1 MGTLIRDFRHGV
13 RQLISRPGFTLVAVG
28 SLALGI
34 GLTTTLFSVV
44 NAVLLRDTP
53 VSHPEEL
60 VEIYSSWLED
70 FPELTTSYPDYL
82 SIREHVDAFSG
93 LAAHSFV
100 RGVLATNDRPK
111 LVVGETVTANYF
123 DVLGIRPLSGR
134 AFREDENLAPGA
146 APVAVISYGLWQRQF
161 GGREDVLATEVNLSG
176 LNYTVVGVAPQEFH
190 GTIPG
195 IPTDF
200 WVPVMMVE
208 RLEFSGMQS
217 TADNDPGTT
226 RLDRRGTRWLFV
238 KGRLAEGRTIEQA
251 RSQVDAVFA
260 RLQTDYPVLNED
272 VGARVLPASSIR
284 FHPMLDGYVRAASVG
299 LLAAVG
305 LVLLVACANVANMLL
320 ARGTARRREL
330 AIRSAIGAS
339 RARIVRQLLSEG
351 IILAAVG
358 GTVGA
363 LLAMGAARLISGF
376 GTNVFPFPVDF
387 NVSLDGTVL
396 AFAVGV
402 SLITALVFGLA
413 PALSA
418 SKLDLVPA
426 LKEPSAG
433 EARAGRRRI
442 TLRDTLVVGQLALS
456 LVLLV
461 AGSLLVRGLLVARDT
476 DIGFDPT
483 PVAALSFNLQMNGY
497 DADRAMAFRTR
508 ALDEVRALP
517 GVEAVST
524 ASRMPLAPDINMT
537 SIKVQGHH
545 AADDDPSLVDAVSV
559 GADYFKVVGVPILQ
573 GRAFTED
580 EVLNGRPV
588 AIINETLARQYW
600 PDGSAV
606 GSRLYPGEYDQEPL
620 EIVGVARDHK
630 VRSVGEDPRPYLHL
644 PSVRSRM
651 NGFVVRTSTPATAA
665 LPMLRQALW
674 KLEPNIVFT
683 EDVSASEITAATMAP
698 TTIGA
703 GIIGGFGGLAL
714 LLAAIG
720 LYGVIAYS
728 VSLRT
733 REVGIRMALGAAPGQ
748 VLRLILS
755 QGGRLTLV
763 GLGLGTLASL
773 GVGQLLASLLYG
785 VSPFDPVAYGLAVGL
800 LVLVAGLA
808 NLAPAFTAARIDP
821 LKALR
826 RD

>member
-1 MGTLIRDFRHGV
+1 MGTFIRDLRHGV

-53 VSHPEEL
+53 VRNPEQL
-60 VEIYSSWLED
+60 VEIYSSWMED
-70 FPELTTSYPDYL
+70 FPQLTTSYPDYL
-82 SIREHVDAFSG
+82 ALREGVEAFQG

-100 RGVLATNDRPK
+100 RGVLATDDRPR
-111 LVVGETVTANYF
+111 LVVGESVTANYF
-123 DVLGIRPLSGR
+123 DVLGIRPALGR
-134 AFREDENLAPGA
+134 PFREDENLAPGA
-146 APVAVISYGLWQRQF
+146 VPVVVISHSLWQRQF
-161 GGREDVLATEVNLSG
+161 GGREGVVAGNINLSG
-176 LNYTVVGVAPQEFH
+176 INYTVVGIAPPDFR

-195 IPTDF
+195 VPTEF

-208 RLEFSGMQS
+208 QLEFSGMQS
-217 TADNDPGTT
+217 NADNDPGTT
-226 RLDRRGTRWLFV
+226 RLNRRGTRWLFV

-260 RLQTDYPVLNED
+260 RVEKEYPVLNEG
-272 VGARVLPASSIR
+272 VGARVLPASGIR
-284 FHPMLDGYVRAASVG
+284 FHPMLDGYVRAASAG
-299 LLAAVG
+299 LLVAVG
-305 LVLLVACANVANMLL
+305 LVLIVACANVANMLL

-339 RARIVRQLLSEG
+339 RGRIVRQLLSEG
-351 IILAAVG
+351 IILSAAG
-358 GTVGA
+358 GTIGA
-363 LLAMGAARLISGF
+363 LLAMWTSRLISGF
-376 GTNVFPFPVDF
+376 GTGVFPFPIDF

-402 SLITALVFGLA
+402 SLVTAMVFGLA
-413 PALSA
+413 PALSS

-426 LKEPSAG
+426 LKESTGG
-433 EARAGRRRI
+433 EPRGGRRRI

-461 AGSLLVRGLLVARDT
+461 AGSLLTRGLLAARNT
-476 DIGFDPT
+476 DIGFDPA
-483 PVAALSFNLQMNGY
+483 PVATLSFNLQMNGY
-497 DADRAMAFRTR
+497 DTGRAMALRAR
-508 ALDEVRALP
+508 ALEEVRALP

-524 ASRMPLAPDINMT
+524 ASRLPLAPDINMT
-537 SIKVQGHH
+537 NVKVQGYH
-545 AADDDPSLVDAVSV
+545 APDDDPILVDNVSV
-559 GADYFKVVGVPILQ
+559 GVDYFKVVGVPIVQ

-580 EVLNGRPV
+580 EVDNGRPV
-588 AIINETLARQYW
+588 VIINQTLARQYW
-600 PDGSAV
+600 PDGNAI

-620 EIVGVARDHK
+620 EIVGVSRDHK
-630 VRSVGEDPRPYLHL
+630 VRSVGEDPRPYLHQ
-644 PSVRSRM
+644 PSGRSRTT
-651 NGFVVRTSTPATAA
+651 GLVVRTSTPASDA

-674 KLEPNIVFT
+674 NLEPNIVFT
-683 EDVSASEITAATMAP
+683 EDVSATEVADATMAP

-720 LYGVIAYS
+720 LYGVVAYS

-748 VLRLILS
+748 VLRLILG
-755 QGGRLTLV
+755 QGGRMTLI
-763 GLGLGTLASL
+763 GIGLGTLVSL
-773 GVGQLLASLLYG
+773 GAGQVLASMLYG
-785 VSPFDPVAYGLAVGL
+785 VSPFDPIAYGMAVGL
-800 LVLVAGLA
+800 LVVVAGLA
-808 NLAPAFTAARIDP
+808 NLAPAFAAARIDP